1 MGHHLYKILLELFRK
16 LDFSSGMAKPLAA
29 LAVIATILL
38 VAWLSFLIT
47 RYILEHWI
55 IKIVRKTRTEWDDI
69 MVKDK
74 VFNALSHLVPLFIL
88 YNSCFFAT
96 PQLDK
101 SLAEMAPEAAAGLQ
115 ADFYFSLGPLLM
127 KLVKVYFVFTFV

>member
-74 VFNALSHLVPLFIL
+74 VFNALSHLVSLFIL
-88 YNSCFFAT
+88 YNSCFCHPTA
-96 PQLDK
+96 
-101 SLAEMAPEAAAGLQ
+101 
-115 ADFYFSLGPLLM
+115 
-127 KLVKVYFVFTFV
+127 